1 MAPATSREVTSHDT
15 AGPAIEARRVT
26 KRFPDVVAND
36 GVDFAVE
43 HGEVHTLLGENGA
56 GKSTLAAVLCGLYE
70 PDEGEVRIGGEPVRL
85 RSPRDS
91 LARGIGMVH
100 QHFRLVERFTV
111 AENVAL
117 GDLDLPLRLPRRRIE
132 QRVAAV
138 SEQYGLPVDP
148 RACISDLSVGE
159 RQRVEIVKLLYRG
172 ATVLLLDEPTAV
184 LTPQEV
190 AALFVTVRSMA
201 AEGASVVFISHKL
214 AEVMEVSDRV
224 TVLRDGRVTGEVR
237 CADTDQRELARMMVG
252 RPVELSASRAT
263 GAGRSGAAAV
273 ALRAEQLVLER
284 GGIRVL
290 DGIDLCV
297 RPGEIVGVAGVAGN
311 GQRELAEVL
320 AGIEAPTSGRVEVN
334 GGEVAGRGP
343 AQARRLGLVFV
354 PEDRLGTGLVPDM
367 DMVDNHLLTREQ
379 RFFLD
384 RRTARREVE
393 QAISDFGIKTPGPGA
408 PTRVLSGGNAQ
419 KALLARELGGPD
431 RGRPRVVV
439 VASPTRGLDIGASE
453 LVRTLLHDVR
463 EKGGAVVLISEDLD
477 EVRSLAD
484 RMVVLYR
491 GRIQLEGDPERLAIE
506 DIGLAMAG
514 VGS

>member
-1 MAPATSREVTSHDT
+1 MALVTIGGA
-15 AGPAIEARRVT
+15 AGPAIEARRIT

-36 GVDFAVE
+36 GIDFAVE
-43 HGEVHTLLGENGA
+43 RGEVHTLLGENGA
-56 GKSTLAAVLCGLYE
+56 GKSTLAAVLCGLYAA
-70 PDEGEVRIGGEPVRL
+70 DEGEVRIGGQPVRL
-85 RSPRDS
+85 RSPRDG
-91 LARGIGMVH
+91 LAHGVGMVH

-117 GDLDLPLRLPRRRIE
+117 GDLDQPLRLPRRRIE
-132 QRVAAV
+132 EQVAEV
-138 SEQYGLPVDP
+138 SERFGLPVDP
-148 RACISDLSVGE
+148 RACIADLSVGQ
-159 RQRVEIVKLLYRG
+159 RQRVAIVKLLHRG

-190 AALFVTVRSMA
+190 DALFGTVRSMA

-214 AEVMEVSDRV
+214 AEVMAVSDRV

-252 RPVELSASRAT
+252 RPVELTASRGT
-263 GAGRSGAAAV
+263 GAGLASADVV

-284 GGIRVL
+284 GGIRAL
-290 DGIDLCV
+290 DGVNLCV

-311 GQRELAEVL
+311 GQRDLAEVL
-320 AGIEAPTSGRVEVN
+320 AGVVAPTSGRVEVN
-334 GGEVAGRGP
+334 GVEITGRGP
-343 AQARRLGLVFV
+343 AQARRLGLAFV

-367 DMVDNHLLTREQ
+367 DMVDNVLLTRER
-379 RFFLD
+379 RFFID
-384 RRTARREVE
+384 RRSARREVE
-393 QAISDFGIKTPGPGA
+393 QAIADFAIKTPGPGA
-408 PTRVLSGGNAQ
+408 ATRVLSGGNAQ
-419 KALLARELGGPD
+419 KALLARELGQLDEGA
-431 RGRPRVVV
+431 RRVVIV
-439 VASPTRGLDIGASE
+439 SSPTRGLDIGASE
-453 LVRTLLHDVR
+453 LVRDLLHRVR
-463 EKGGAVVLISEDLD
+463 EEGGAVVLISEDLD

-491 GRIQLEGDPERLAIE
+491 GRIQLEGDPDQLAIE